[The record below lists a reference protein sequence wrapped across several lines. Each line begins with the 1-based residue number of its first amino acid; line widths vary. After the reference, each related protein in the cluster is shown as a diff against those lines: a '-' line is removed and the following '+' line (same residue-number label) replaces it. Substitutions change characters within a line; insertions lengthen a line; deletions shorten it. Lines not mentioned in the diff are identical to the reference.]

1 MASDIVLLDVRSVC
15 GFADYFVIC
24 SAESE
29 RQISAVVEEIDRTL
43 TENGVRFYRSEG
55 KPDSGWVLMD
65 LDDVIV
71 HIFSPE
77 QRSFYKLE
85 DLWAKAVP
93 LVHLQ

>member
-1 MASDIVLLDVRSVC
+1 
-15 GFADYFVIC
+15 
-24 SAESE
+24 
-29 RQISAVVEEIDRTL
+29 
-43 TENGVRFYRSEG
+43 
-55 KPDSGWVLMD
+55 LMD

>member
-1 MASDIVLLDVRSVC
+1 MLDVRSVC
-15 GFADYFVIC
+15 WFADYFVIC

-43 TENGVRFYRSEG
+43 TENGVRSYRSEG
-55 KPDSGWVLMD
+55 TAGSGWVLMD

-71 HIFSPE
+71 HIFSSE